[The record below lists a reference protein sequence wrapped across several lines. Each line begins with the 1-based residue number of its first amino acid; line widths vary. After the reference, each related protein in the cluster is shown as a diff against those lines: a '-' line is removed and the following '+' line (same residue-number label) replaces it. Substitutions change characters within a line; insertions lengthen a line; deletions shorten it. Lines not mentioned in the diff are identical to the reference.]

1 MGLNEYLLMLAG
13 LPMIILIWAVAFA
26 IIDSEVLSGH
36 FKRKIQK
43 YLKKD
48 EEV

>member
-1 MGLNEYLLMLAG
+1 MGLNEYLLILAG
-13 LPMIILIWAVAFA
+13 FPMVVLIWAVAFA
-26 IIDSEVLSGH
+26 IIDSELLSGH

-43 YLKKD
+43 YLKRN

>member
-13 LPMIILIWAVAFA
+13 LPMIILIWGVTFA
-26 IIDSEVLSGH
+26 IIDSELLSGH

-43 YLKKD
+43 YLNRDK
-48 EEV
+48 EV